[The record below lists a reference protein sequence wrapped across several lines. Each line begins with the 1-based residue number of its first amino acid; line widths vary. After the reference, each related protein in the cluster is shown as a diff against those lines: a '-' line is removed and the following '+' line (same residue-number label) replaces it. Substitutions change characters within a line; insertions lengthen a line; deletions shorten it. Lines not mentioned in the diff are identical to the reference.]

1 MPILPTQ
8 DSREYLPAAVRRISW
23 AAIFAGIIIVLV
35 VQLTLSLFGIGIG
48 ASTIDPLIGETPT
61 ASSFSI
67 GAAIWWVVVS
77 MIALFAGGWVA
88 GRLAGMPQQTDGL
101 LHGFITWGAATLVA
115 VYFLTSAAGSILTG
129 TFGVMGDALAATGQG
144 MAALA
149 PNITGVATKK
159 FEEADMTWKNI
170 QEEARLLL
178 QQTGKQKLQ
187 PQSLENK
194 TKQASEDMKESVKE
208 SAANPQ
214 HADEELMP
222 LLERMMSKGDNVASE
237 IDKDALTNVLV
248 ARTDMSRQEA
258 KRTVEG
264 WVNTYE
270 RATTKYNELK
280 GQAKQQAIEA
290 ADATAKAVSQASIWT
305 FIALIFGAS
314 AAGIG
319 GMLGAPR
326 DLIATGM
333 TNPVKRN

>member
-1 MPILPTQ
+1 MPMVPTH

-35 VQLTLSLFGIGIG
+35 VQLSLSLFGIGIG
-48 ASTIDPLIGETPT
+48 ASTIDPLNGETPT
-61 ASSFSI
+61 ASAFSI

-77 MIALFAGGWVA
+77 IIALFAGGWVA
-88 GRLAGMPQQTDGL
+88 GRLAGMPQETDGL

-129 TFGVMGDALAATGQG
+129 TFGVMGDALGATGQG

-149 PNITGVATKK
+149 PNISDMATKK
-159 FEEADMTWKNI
+159 FEETDMTWKNI

-187 PQSLENK
+187 PQSIENN
-194 TKQASEDMKESVKE
+194 TKQASENMKESVKK

-214 HADEELMP
+214 QADEELMP
-222 LLERMMSKGDNVASE
+222 LLERMMSKGDKVASE
-237 IDKDALTNVLV
+237 IDKDAIANVLV
-248 ARTDMSRQEA
+248 ARTDMTKQEA
-258 KRTVEG
+258 ERTVDG
-264 WVNTYE
+264 WVATYE
-270 RATTKYNELK
+270 KATTKYNELK
-280 GQAKQQAIEA
+280 GQAKQKALEA

-319 GMLGAPR
+319 GMLGAPK
-326 DLIATGM
+326 DLVA
-333 TNPVKRN
+333 PVTTQRV

>member
-1 MPILPTQ
+1 MPMLPTQ
-8 DSREYLPAAVRRISW
+8 DSKEYLPAAVKRISW
-23 AAIFAGIIIVLV
+23 AAIFAGIVIVLV
-35 VQLTLSLFGIGIG
+35 LQITLSLFGIGIG
-48 ASTIDPLIGETPT
+48 ASTIDPLEGETPT

-77 MIALFAGGWVA
+77 IIALFAGGWVA
-88 GRLAGMPQQTDGL
+88 GRLAGMPQETDGL

-115 VYFLTSAAGSILTG
+115 VYILTSAAGSILTG

-144 MAALA
+144 MAGLA
-149 PNITGVATKK
+149 PNVKEFATQQLKGTDIPWEEIKK
-159 FEEADMTWKNI
+159 EA
-170 QEEARLLL
+170 QLLL

-187 PQSLENK
+187 PQALEGK
-194 TKQASEDMKESVKE
+194 TKQASENMKESVRE

-214 HADEELMP
+214 QADEELLP
-222 LLERMMSKGDNVASE
+222 LLERIMRKGNTVISE
-237 IDKDALTNVLV
+237 IDKEAITNVLV

-258 KRTVEG
+258 QRTVEG

-270 RATTKYNELK
+270 KATTKYNELK

-290 ADATAKAVSQASIWT
+290 ADATAETVSQASIWT

-319 GMLGAPR
+319 GMLGAPK
-326 DLIATGM
+326 DLVA
-333 TNPVKRN
+333 PVPTQRL